1 MFVGSLP
8 YAGVIGMNSA
18 RPFQIAAGNNVAITA
33 LSGGNVGIGTTSPE
47 APLHIHN
54 PNYWGTNSPP
64 SAVLQDERATLI
76 LYDDTN
82 PSSATGIRGLMNDDG
97 KLQFSRST
105 YTTDYGYDEK
115 VTDMVIDASG
125 NVGIGIVSP
134 GYKLDVY
141 DTTASDNKVI
151 AHFEGQGIGAS
162 TDDGGQYISVTRT
175 SPISQA
181 NGAMGG
187 IIFGRSVPTGSCSI
201 IRNNYKYTAGRDLEF
216 LTSSDN
222 TSDPTIRMIIKGN
235 GNVGIGTTGPDAQI
249 DIQGTADNSG
259 PASMRMS
266 GASVDNG
273 YMHEE
278 TFRITGITSATEIS
292 RITGTGCNGL
302 GMTIEIVVGGH
313 TGSLGSGMV
322 RGVYFYEGGTSA
334 PTVVQS
340 LPKAPAPVIS
350 FDTSASNVLIVK
362 LRSSDGVS
370 SFKGVMNIRWYVPVD
385 FSENTWTIQ

>member
-1 MFVGSLP
+1 MKRILFLFFLFASSVLQAAEFEVVDQLTVDGATTLKSSVVVIVPNLNLPLSLW
-8 YAGVIGMNSA
+8 VSTS
-18 RPFQIAAGNNVAITA
+18 AIT
-33 LSGGNVGIGTTSPE
+33 P
-47 APLHIHN
+47 H
-54 PNYWGTNSPP
+54 
-64 SAVLQDERATLI
+64 
-76 LYDDTN
+76 LYV
-82 PSSATGIRGLMNDDG
+82 
-97 KLQFSRST
+97 ST
-105 YTTDYGYDEK
+105 
-115 VTDMVIDASG
+115 
-125 NVGIGIVSP
+125 
-134 GYKLDVY
+134 
-141 DTTASDNKVI
+141 
-151 AHFEGQGIGAS
+151 
-162 TDDGGQYISVTRT
+162 
-175 SPISQA
+175 
-181 NGAMGG
+181 
-187 IIFGRSVPTGSCSI
+187 
-201 IRNNYKYTAGRDLEF
+201 
-216 LTSSDN
+216 
-222 TSDPTIRMIIKGN
+222 N